1 MLLFFFS
8 VHLGISGILWFKF
21 KFNCSLL
28 VYRKEIAF
36 LNINS
41 VILQP
46 CYNHLLVQEFFFF
59 LSICL
64 DFLHRQSHHLE
75 QREFYCFLPNLY
87 TVYFFFLPYCIS
99 KASIM
104 ILERSGERRYP
115 CLVPDL
121 SGKALHFS
129 PLGTIWAV
137 DFFCSS
143 LKYQVENFSLY
154 S

>member
-1 MLLFFFS
+1 MFIWAWLMLLFFFFS

-59 LSICL
+59 CRFVWIFYIDNHIIWNKESFIASFPIYIQFISFSCL
-64 DFLHRQSHHLE
+64 IALARPLLWYWKGVVRGDILALCLTLVGKLYISHHWVQYEL
-75 QREFYCFLPNLY
+75 
-87 TVYFFFLPYCIS
+87 
-99 KASIM
+99 
-104 ILERSGERRYP
+104 
-115 CLVPDL
+115 
-121 SGKALHFS
+121 
-129 PLGTIWAV
+129 
-137 DFFCSS
+137 
-143 LKYQVENFSLY
+143 
-154 S
+154 